1 MKRYIVSVSAL
12 LCGLFCVQAETLTLD
27 ECRSRALEYNK
38 SLVSS
43 RLQIQKQEADL
54 KAMKTNFLPNFKV
67 YAADFYNTGKITPN
81 S

>member
-1 MKRYIVSVSAL
+1 MIMKRYIVSVSAL

-43 RLQIQKQEADL
+43 RLQIQKHLLVNQHL
-54 KAMKTNFLPNFKV
+54 NGL
-67 YAADFYNTGKITPN
+67 